1 MKCDETRPGC
11 LTCRKAGRQC
21 QGYTDNAIKQLCSVE
36 RAQDGCRTLHLTRL
50 CLEVLLHGQYES
62 IGWQESPSWLQMLAQ
77 VSHHSRTLRSAMALF
92 GSVFEVTY
100 SNADASPLL
109 PALVR
114 RHTAIRAIRNEID
127 HRQDGFIPAF
137 LASIVLAA
145 GEVLLGDAELAL
157 IHLKGAFESLARFL
171 DADGSRQP
179 ASKYTTDSTVY
190 GASEATLCTLALC
203 NDMHTACF
211 RLGQPSELPPS
222 FKFDQ
227 DQDFAPNLPA
237 DGASTLV
244 LLHSCYH
251 FANRASHYKY
261 HNPRRVP
268 PSILQEQSRCI
279 AVLRS
284 CDALQPA
291 NSASY
296 DGTKASRQI
305 FMLRAQCLSALIY
318 VSMILN
324 PYEIGYDTYV
334 ADFSQLVH
342 SAEDIIAME
351 PSASAVASLP
361 RFRLE
366 PGLFQPLWLTAIK
379 CRHPR
384 IRRRAVQL
392 LDQIGSEGP
401 WNRRLMTAI
410 ARRLICIEEEGS
422 CFPISEAHRIHGCGV
437 YPATVEAVRDGMPGE
452 AEFSQCRDVDDM
464 VRSSDSDDK
473 RHWSTWREDVDLE
486 TPLPDPFVE
495 LEEIATEPT

>member
-1 MKCDETRPGC
+1 MGLSCD
-11 LTCRKAGRQC
+11 
-21 QGYTDNAIKQLCSVE
+21 VE
-36 RAQDGCRTLHLTRL
+36 QAHDGCRTQHLTRL

-62 IGWQESPSWLQMLAQ
+62 CGWQESPSWLQMIAQ

-92 GSVFEVTY
+92 GSIVEVTY
-100 SNADASPLL
+100 SNAVTSLL

-114 RHTAIRAIRNEID
+114 RDTAIKAMRNGIG
-127 HRQDGFIPAF
+127 HQQDALIPAF

-145 GEVLLGDAELAL
+145 GEVLLGDAEIAL
-157 IHLKGAFESLARFL
+157 IHLKGAFESLARLL
-171 DADGSRQP
+171 DAGESRQP
-179 ASKYTTDSTVY
+179 ASKYTTDSKVY

-211 RLGQPSELPPS
+211 RLGQPSELAPS
-222 FKFDQ
+222 FNFDQ
-227 DQDFAPNLPA
+227 DQDFAPNLPI

-251 FANRASHYKY
+251 FANRASHHKY
-261 HNPRRVP
+261 HSSRQIP
-268 PSILQEQSRCI
+268 PSILQQQSRCI

-291 NSASY
+291 NSADYES
-296 DGTKASRQI
+296 TKPSLQSS
-305 FMLRAQCLSALIY
+305 MLRAQCLSALIY

-324 PYEIGYDTYV
+324 PYEIGYDTYI
-334 ADFSQLVH
+334 AEFSQLVH
-342 SAEDIIAME
+342 SAEDTIATE

-366 PGLFQPLWLTAIK
+366 PGLFQPLWLTATK

-384 IRRRAVQL
+384 IRRQAVQL
-392 LDQIGSEGP
+392 LDQVGSEGP
-401 WNRRLMTAI
+401 WNRRFMTAV

-422 CFPISEAHRIHGCGV
+422 WFPVPEARRVHGCGV
-437 YPATVEAVRDGMPGE
+437 YPATVEANRDGFPGE

-464 VRSSDSDDK
+464 IRSSDSDDK
-473 RHWSTWREDVDLE
+473 RHWIIWREDVDLE
-486 TPLPDPFVE
+486 TPLPDPHVE
-495 LEEIATEPT
+495 LEQTAAGHT